1 MEKVNQI
8 LMQKYPFVNFE
19 MGLPF
24 DACEPIIS
32 KETLIHHYEYLNRY
46 IVNINFILSQYPKY
60 QNFTIMDIIMKH
72 DEIEFNLR
80 AKLLELAG
88 GIFNHEFVF
97 YLLTPPLKIKP
108 KGNLL
113 KKINKDFGGYENLKK
128 KVIEVAFESIG
139 SRYVGIVLDEF
150 NNLKVV
156 CFEKETTPYV
166 FSLKPLYMLDLFEH
180 AYYLDEKQDV
190 EKYIEKSFEVI
201 DFEKIE
207 GMYNEYVKSENL

>member
-1 MEKVNQI
+1 M
-8 LMQKYPFVNFE
+8 
-19 MGLPF
+19 
-24 DACEPIIS
+24 
-32 KETLIHHYEYLNRY
+32 
-46 IVNINFILSQYPKY
+46 
-60 QNFTIMDIIMKH
+60 
-72 DEIEFNLR
+72 
-80 AKLLELAG
+80 
-88 GIFNHEFVF
+88 
-97 YLLTPPLKIKP
+97 
-108 KGNLL
+108 
-113 KKINKDFGGYENLKK
+113 KKINKDFGSYENLKK